1 LLSIAVASNGARGS
15 VAACLES
22 LEGRLLAGDP
32 GMPEEAIAVV
42 LEAADPPL
50 EPRPTEEIDRELRPL
65 GLDGE
70 TLRLEAARD

>member
-1 LLSIAVASNGARGS
+1 MLSIAVASNGARGS

-42 LEAADPPL
+42 LEAADL
-50 EPRPTEEIDRELRPL
+50 EPRPTEEIDRELRSL

-70 TLRLEAARD
+70 TLRLEAARG

>member
-42 LEAADPPL
+42 LEAADL

-70 TLRLEAARD
+70 TLRLESARD